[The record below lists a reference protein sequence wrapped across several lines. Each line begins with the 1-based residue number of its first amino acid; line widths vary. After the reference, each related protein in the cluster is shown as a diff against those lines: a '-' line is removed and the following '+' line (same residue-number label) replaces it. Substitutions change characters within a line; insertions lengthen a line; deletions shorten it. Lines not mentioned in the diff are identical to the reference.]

1 MKLTTAGNLEGFG
14 CLGFLD
20 TQADVC
26 VQFLEQTVAQV
37 AGSDKFTV
45 SSGERTVV
53 YDEMHGNRRL
63 GDLLERNCF
72 HMIRRAERITDVQI
86 SDTGDRYDGADR
98 CFIYFYFIQTV
109 KLIQFADLYFFL
121 FVRIVMVDKNA
132 VLVDTDGSVIYF
144 TDTDTSNV
152 FIVVDGTDQNLSSGS
167 FITLRSRN
175 II

>member
-1 MKLTTAGNLEGFG
+1 
-14 CLGFLD
+14 
-20 TQADVC
+20 
-26 VQFLEQTVAQV
+26 
-37 AGSDKFTV
+37 
-45 SSGERTVV
+45 
-53 YDEMHGNRRL
+53 
-63 GDLLERNCF
+63 
-72 HMIRRAERITDVQI
+72 MIRRAERITDVQI

-144 TDTDTSNV
+144 TNTDTSNV
-152 FIVVDGTDQNLSSGS
+152 FVVVDGTDQNLSSGS